1 MFQFALVACKEFY
14 KLIKKVYSDTVPI
27 PFVSK
32 IDNCIILLLYRDFNV
47 VFFSVSF
54 TFKDDLFCLV
64 PVTTLHGAFQL
75 PVISAVEVS
84 KDAILVLEAAESG
97 SGLFGRDAWCWC
109 S

>member
-1 MFQFALVACKEFY
+1 M
-14 KLIKKVYSDTVPI
+14 KLIKKVYLDTVSV

-32 IDNCIILLLYRDFNV
+32 IDNLIALLLYRDSNV
-47 VFFSVSF
+47 IFYVAF

-97 SGLFGRDAWCWC
+97 SVLFGRDAWRWC